1 MQVPRYCQQINSTCS
16 RHRLPSEQPKCTST
30 WSAPNYDTVHCWNCR
45 TAKVHLPLGV
55 PQTMTQFAANT
66 PKVQLQPGVPQT
78 TPPRCRQIVPQ
89 TTQRK
94 HVHPLAEQYMN
105 QRRKRDL

>member
-1 MQVPRYCQQINSTCS
+1 
-16 RHRLPSEQPKCTST
+16 
-30 WSAPNYDTVHCWNCR
+30 
-45 TAKVHLPLGV
+45 
-55 PQTMTQFAANT
+55 MTQFAANT